1 MKFGEFQQLM
11 LDAGVVAWSSDGFF
25 TACLLPIT
33 GSGFRDQESGKKGF
47 RGLGF
52 RVPDYAFFFR
62 QTADAGE
69 HPRYQIFM
77 GDILRD
83 PYYEHLQYIQHP
95 NPFKTRFYLCGP
107 LYWA

>member
-47 RGLGF
+47 RGLG
-52 RVPDYAFFFR
+52 V
-62 QTADAGE
+62 
-69 HPRYQIFM
+69 
-77 GDILRD
+77 
-83 PYYEHLQYIQHP
+83 
-95 NPFKTRFYLCGP
+95 
-107 LYWA
+107 